1 MKTSQKEILDE
12 VADPHASGQYV
23 IVTLRV
29 PAEHLDTIRTIS
41 KETGLTQQHLMR
53 ASIKMFLQ
61 NPVLPARDLSKYTG
75 GSHEGS

>member
-1 MKTSQKEILDE
+1 MKTSQEEILDE
-12 VADPHASGQYV
+12 VADPHAGGQYV
-23 IVTLRV
+23 IITLRV
-29 PAEHLDTIRTIS
+29 PEEHLNTIRNIS
-41 KETGLTQQHLMR
+41 RETGLTQQHLMR